1 MTNSVEDPSSVSRKD
16 AFAQYLQYYEKVCGE
31 GGVKAC
37 PETQVTD
44 EDRLALLFSD
54 AEPRKSL
61 HTGDFY
67 ERLFTCAQQRDG
79 QRRVN
84 DFRRALELLE
94 MFCVNLFL
102 FPWKKEIK
110 TLKTFTGHFV
120 YYIKPVLPFARSILH
135 LIGYTETDSEYRL
148 SDSFDLDKAR
158 TMGFDLFLAR
168 LECDYLLEL
177 MNQKSHVE
185 CLEIMQKRATQDV
198 VEDLAGVEGAKPEAA
213 EPEGDLVEN
222 PEELQPQ
229 ESLKSH
235 DQEVDKSQEDAVS
248 DEERPPKSFETDDKS
263 ILEMW
268 KAYPDLAFR
277 QNPIFR
283 KSQRSMQPL
292 KAQEWAGSR
301 GHNAGLFHETSTEMS
316 GPQSIA
322 IHTETSPG
330 HLKPHNPNSI
340 VETQPLD
347 AKPIVLKVGALLQG
361 EVLTEDGLSE
371 LTEQMGKMQM
381 KELSV
386 DEPLKYPTEETAQ
399 AHPCNGHN
407 DITTPPTKSP
417 DCMSPPILCS
427 SSQEPVC
434 NISGCGSCARSDGTL
449 AQEDT
454 IREPPQSIYIPC
466 VPKGCAPVFGSP
478 TDHCQTANEGSSAQ
492 RSPTS
497 QPAEDDLVQTYVI
510 V

>member
-1 MTNSVEDPSSVSRKD
+1 M
-16 AFAQYLQYYEKVCGE
+16 
-31 GGVKAC
+31 
-37 PETQVTD
+37 
-44 EDRLALLFSD
+44 
-54 AEPRKSL
+54 
-61 HTGDFY
+61 
-67 ERLFTCAQQRDG
+67 
-79 QRRVN
+79 
-84 DFRRALELLE
+84 
-94 MFCVNLFL
+94 
-102 FPWKKEIK
+102 
-110 TLKTFTGHFV
+110 
-120 YYIKPVLPFARSILH
+120 PFARSILH
-135 LIGYTETDSEYRL
+135 LIGYIETDTEYRL

-185 CLEIMQKRATQDV
+185 CLEIIQKRAIPDV
-198 VEDLAGVEGAKPEAA
+198 GEDIAGEEPEGAEPEAA
-213 EPEGDLVEN
+213 EPECDLVGN
-222 PEELQPQ
+222 PEELQQQ

-235 DQEVDKSQEDAVS
+235 DQEVDKPQEDAIS
-248 DEERPPKSFETDDKS
+248 DEERPAKSFETDDKS

-268 KAYPDLAFR
+268 NAYPDLTFR

-292 KAQEWAGSR
+292 KVQEWAGSR
-301 GHNAGLFHETSTEMS
+301 SHNAGLFLETSTEMS

-322 IHTETSPG
+322 IHTETNPG
-330 HLKPHNPNSI
+330 DLKAHNPNSF

-347 AKPIVLKVGALLQG
+347 ANPIVLKVGALLQG
-361 EVLTEDGLSE
+361 CIDEASTEDCLSE

-381 KELSV
+381 KELSA
-386 DEPLKYPTEETAQ
+386 DETLKYPTEETAQ
-399 AHPCNGHN
+399 AHPCSGYN

-417 DCMSPPILCS
+417 DCMSLPILCS
-427 SSQEPVC
+427 PSQEPVC
-434 NISGCGSCARSDGTL
+434 NISGCGSCAGSDGAH

-466 VPKGCAPVFGSP
+466 VPKGCAPVFGPP
-478 TDHCQTANEGSSAQ
+478 TDHSQTANEGSSAQ

-497 QPAEDDLVQTYVI
+497 QPPEDDLVKTYVI